1 MKHIKILGMGCPSCK
16 KTEEI
21 IKDYLRETNTQ
32 ATIEKVEELEKIIA
46 YNILT
51 TPVVVVDEVI
61 KIKGKVPNFSEIEA
75 ALR

>member
-32 ATIEKVEELEKIIA
+32 ATIEKVEDLEKIIA